1 MKLAI
6 EYPVD
11 LSPYRNDR
19 FRRKQ
24 SEMLGRFILIL
35 VLVPLIELVLL
46 YQLLQRQGLA
56 VALLLVLGTGIIGIS
71 LAKRQGFQAWNAVH
85 VQMKSAQN
93 PSQEIMNG
101 VMILIAGAFLM
112 TPGMITDA
120 IGFLLLVPSLRLK
133 LGTFAIRWFKSRTVQ
148 TFQAGTW
155 TAAGQGSVFSQPGD
169 SQPGDS
175 HSGDSQANNAFQ
187 EGEEATVRVIDPED
201 RTQQK
206 SD

>member
-1 MKLAI
+1 
-6 EYPVD
+6 
-11 LSPYRNDR
+11 
-19 FRRKQ
+19 
-24 SEMLGRFILIL
+24 MLGRFILIL

-155 TAAGQGSVFSQPGD
+155 TAAGQGSRFSQPGG
-169 SQPGDS
+169 SY
-175 HSGDSQANNAFQ
+175 SGDSQANNAFQ
-187 EGEEATVRVIDPED
+187 EGEKATVRVIDPED